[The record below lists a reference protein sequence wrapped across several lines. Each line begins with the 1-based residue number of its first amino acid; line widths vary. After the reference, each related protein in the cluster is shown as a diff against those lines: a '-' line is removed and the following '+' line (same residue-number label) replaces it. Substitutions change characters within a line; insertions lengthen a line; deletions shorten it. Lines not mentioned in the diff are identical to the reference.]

1 MNITIAPASL
11 DKADSF
17 WRALDAVARERRYL
31 LFLEAPPIETTRE
44 FMAAVIAKGW
54 SQFFAL
60 HEGEVIGWC
69 DVLRHERE
77 GLRHSGHLGI
87 GLLPPWRGMK
97 VGARLLAAAL
107 DDAFRKGLTRLELE
121 VYAANTRARA
131 LYRKFGFV
139 EEGRKRQARYLDGAY
154 EDSILMALLKTNR
167 GFPE

>member
-1 MNITIAPASL
+1 MNITIEPASL
-11 DKADSF
+11 DQADSF

-31 LFLEAPPIETTRE
+31 LFLEAPPIESTRE
-44 FMAAVIAKGW
+44 FIAAVSAKGG
-54 SQFFAL
+54 SQFFAI
-60 HEGEVIGWC
+60 HEGKVIGWC

-77 GLRHSGHLGI
+77 GRRHSGHLGI

-97 VGARLLAAAL
+97 VGSRLLAATL
-107 DDAFRKGLTRLELE
+107 DDAFRKGLTRIELE
-121 VYAANTRARA
+121 VFAANTRAIA

-154 EDSILMALLKTNR
+154 EDAILMALLKTNR